1 MSNGSDMREAILF
14 AGPAKCNQELDRRFA
29 LIAEDSACIGKTY
42 RAISKTFEH
51 YNDLEAFPRCHFAEP
66 SGGGRL

>member
-1 MSNGSDMREAILF
+1 MRS
-14 AGPAKCNQELDRRFA
+14 G
-29 LIAEDSACIGKTY
+29 LIAGEDSACIGKTY

-51 YNDLEAFPRCHFAEP
+51 YNDREAFPRCHFAEP